1 MTLSNVYVHT
11 HTHTDSDESDPLQSG
26 ARRTTMN
33 TKSSK
38 QAAGGT
44 RADSKLQ
51 HLEDTQPVGKKRA
64 GKSSAVLTGTNTCNY
79 NVHFLDMYKAVL

>member
-1 MTLSNVYVHT
+1 M
-11 HTHTDSDESDPLQSG
+11 HTHTDSDEYPLQSG
-26 ARRTTMN
+26 ARRTTVN

-51 HLEDTQPVGKKRA
+51 HLEDTQPVGS
-64 GKSSAVLTGTNTCNY
+64 KSSVLPGTTTCNY
-79 NVHFLDMYKAVL
+79 KLYF

>member
-1 MTLSNVYVHT
+1 MCMHTHTRT
-11 HTHTDSDESDPLQSG
+11 HTHTDSDECPLQSG
-26 ARRTTMN
+26 AGRTTVN
-33 TKSSK
+33 TRSSK

-64 GKSSAVLTGTNTCNY
+64 GKSSVLTGTTTCNHKLY
-79 NVHFLDMYKAVL
+79 F

>member
-1 MTLSNVYVHT
+1 MCYGVQSIYSRVFAHLYINLFCVCAHT
-11 HTHTDSDESDPLQSG
+11 AG
-26 ARRTTMN
+26 RTTVN
-33 TKSSK
+33 TRSSK

-64 GKSSAVLTGTNTCNY
+64 GKSSVLPGTTTCNY
-79 NVHFLDMYKAVL
+79 KLYF

>member
-1 MTLSNVYVHT
+1 MR
-11 HTHTDSDESDPLQSG
+11 THTDSDECPLQSG
-26 ARRTTMN
+26 AGRTTVN
-33 TKSSK
+33 TRSSK

-64 GKSSAVLTGTNTCNY
+64 GKSSVLPGTTTCNY
-79 NVHFLDMYKAVL
+79 KLYF